1 MLKGKLKKAFSV
13 VRQSTTKPKNLCLN
27 DVDDKELL
35 TLYSYYA
42 AKYKKIE
49 FANPDESQIFEL
61 GISISIST
69 ERIYRM

>member
-1 MLKGKLKKAFSV
+1 
-13 VRQSTTKPKNLCLN
+13 LCLN

-49 FANPDESQIFEL
+49 FANPDGSQIFEL

-69 ERIYRM
+69 ERIYQMYVESILLWIGSEPQCV